1 MLRAKKSL
9 GQNFLQSGKIVEKII
24 DTADLKSG
32 DIVLEV
38 GPGKG
43 ILTEKLLKKAKKV
56 IAVEKD
62 GRLIGYL
69 QKKFANEIKTGKL
82 KLIHND
88 ILDFSVS
95 NLINLEV
102 EPLSIF
108 RGSTSKLKYQIIANL
123 PYYITGQFLRKFLSS
138 DFPPSKMII
147 MLQKEVA
154 RRIAPRLE
162 TKSPSL
168 DGKGK
173 ESILS
178 LSVKVYGEPKYIATV
193 KAENF
198 RPQPKVDSAILL
210 IDKISKNFFKN
221 DMDENAFFQL
231 VRVGFSSKRKMLINN
246 LSSKTSTRNLGI
258 GCLSFSKEKLANIF
272 EKLGIPLKIRA
283 EDLSLQDWKE
293 LYLELENIFKKQ
305 KNQKQFS

>member
-1 MLRAKKSL
+1 MFKAKKSL
-9 GQNFLQSGKIVEKII
+9 GQNFLKSGKIVEKII

-43 ILTEKLLKKAKKV
+43 LLTEKLLEKAKKV
-56 IAVEKD
+56 SAVEKD
-62 GRLIGYL
+62 DRLIGYL
-69 QKKFANEIKTGKL
+69 QKKFAREIKTGKL
-82 KLIHND
+82 ELIHND
-88 ILDFSVS
+88 ILDFSTN
-95 NLINLEV
+95 NLK
-102 EPLSIF
+102 PQ
-108 RGSTSKLKYQIIANL
+108 YQIIANL
-123 PYYITGQFLRKFLSS
+123 PYYITGQFLRKFLSC
-138 DFPPSKMII
+138 DFPPSKMVV

-154 RRIAPRLE
+154 QRITSNLGTRCL
-162 TKSPSL
+162 SL
-168 DGKGK
+168 KKGGK

-198 RPQPKVDSAILL
+198 TPRPKVDSALLL
-210 IDKISKNFFKN
+210 IDNISKRFFKN
-221 DMDENAFFQL
+221 INEENFFRL
-231 VRVGFSSKRKMLINN
+231 IRAGFSNKRKMLINN

-258 GCLSFSKEKLANIF
+258 GYLSFSKEGLADIF
-272 EKLGIPLKIRA
+272 EKLEIPLKIRA
-283 EDLSLQDWKE
+283 EDLSLQDWKG